1 VIVEAKQEFY
11 WTRIFSRI
19 WKDKRQLQEFVNINT
34 PVFLFVA
41 PFSTDSVFKTNFT
54 PIGRAIFN

>member
-19 WKDKRQLQEFVNINT
+19 WKDKRQLKEFVNINT
-34 PVFLFVA
+34 PVFLFVE

-54 PIGRAIFN
+54 PIGRAIFI